1 MDVNE
6 VELLVVEEVELEYDS
21 ELLELVVELLVVD
34 ELVVLD
40 DDVQDV
46 ELEVDVEYD
55 SLLLEVVVEDE
66 VVDEEVDVQDVD
78 ELVVELVDEE

>member
-1 MDVNE
+1 M
-6 VELLVVEEVELEYDS
+6 
-21 ELLELVVELLVVD
+21 VELLVVD